1 MDETH
6 SLGASYLGEGRC
18 AFVLWAPDAERVEV
32 RIVAP
37 AGRIF
42 PMERGQRGYH
52 HAVAEGIAPG
62 ALYLFR
68 LDGDLE

>member
-37 AGRIF
+37 AGRI
-42 PMERGQRGYH
+42 
-52 HAVAEGIAPG
+52 
-62 ALYLFR
+62 
-68 LDGDLE
+68 